1 MSPFAYSSLV
11 VSRGSPQMAF
21 TSLVVIPTR
30 GIVATGRAG
39 SRDLAAFGGTDTLV
53 FAASAVAG
61 HIVEYEPQMEL
72 VSA

>member
-30 GIVATGRAG
+30 GIVVAAGRSG
-39 SRDLAAFGGTDTLV
+39 ILD
-53 FAASAVAG
+53 FAALGGGAAPAFAPGAVAG
-61 HIVEYEPQMEL
+61 MAPSESNSHGKFW
-72 VSA
+72 